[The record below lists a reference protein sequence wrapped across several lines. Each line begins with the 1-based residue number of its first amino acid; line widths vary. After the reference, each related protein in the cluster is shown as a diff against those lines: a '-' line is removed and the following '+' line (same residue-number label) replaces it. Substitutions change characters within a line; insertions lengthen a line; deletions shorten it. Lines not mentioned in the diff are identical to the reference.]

1 MGPNMGI
8 PGLGPPAS
16 SMAFALIIMA
26 AILIVRNRRPRGLN
40 LQRLWIRPV
49 LAVLFIGAM
58 LYQSPPPL
66 TVASVAIMVAAVA
79 LGAAL
84 GWQRG
89 RLTHL
94 EVHPETHIITA
105 RVSAVGVILVLG
117 LVAARMIL
125 RSALTG
131 PGFDGPTV
139 GLLADGLVVMAA
151 LTMLAQQ
158 VEISLRARRLLAQAQ
173 SAIAG

>member
-1 MGPNMGI
+1 MVF
-8 PGLGPPAS
+8 GLA
-16 SMAFALIIMA
+16 IMA
-26 AILIVRNRRPRGLN
+26 VILVSRNRRPRELN
-40 LQRLWIRPV
+40 LQSLWVRPV

-58 LYQSPPPL
+58 LYESPPPL
-66 TVASVAIMVAAVA
+66 TFASLAVMVAAVA
-79 LGAAL
+79 LGGAL

-89 RLTHL
+89 RLTLL
-94 EVHPETHIITA
+94 EVHPQTHIITA

-117 LVAARMIL
+117 LIAARIIL
-125 RSALTG
+125 RNALSG
-131 PGFDGPTV
+131 PGFDGATV

-173 SAIAG
+173 SALAGQSSAP

>member
-1 MGPNMGI
+1 MGPNLGI
-8 PGLGPPAS
+8 PGLGPQAS
-16 SMAFALIIMA
+16 SMVFALVIMA
-26 AILIVRNRRPRGLN
+26 VIVVARNRRARELN

-49 LAVLFIGAM
+49 LAILFIGAM

-66 TVASVAIMVAAVA
+66 SVASLAVMVAAVA
-79 LGAAL
+79 LGSAL

-94 EVHPETHIITA
+94 EVHPQTHIITA

-117 LVAARMIL
+117 LVAGRMVL

-158 VEISLRARRLLAQAQ
+158 IEISLRARRLLAQAQ
-173 SAIAG
+173 SALPG

>member
-1 MGPNMGI
+1 
-8 PGLGPPAS
+8 
-16 SMAFALIIMA
+16 MAFALV
-26 AILIVRNRRPRGLN
+26 ILAVILVARNRRARKLN
-40 LQRLWIRPV
+40 LQRLWVRPV
-49 LAVLFIGAM
+49 LAILFIGAM

-66 TVASVAIMVAAVA
+66 SVASLAVMVAAVA
-79 LGAAL
+79 VGGAL

-94 EVHPETHIITA
+94 EVHPQTHIITA

-117 LVAARMIL
+117 LVAGRMVL
-125 RSALTG
+125 RTALTG
-131 PGFDGPTV
+131 PRFDSPTV

-173 SAIAG
+173 SDLAG

>member
-1 MGPNMGI
+1 MV
-8 PGLGPPAS
+8 
-16 SMAFALIIMA
+16 FALVIMA
-26 AILIVRNRRPRGLN
+26 VILVARNRRPRELN

-49 LAVLFIGAM
+49 LAILFIGAM

-66 TVASVAIMVAAVA
+66 SVASVAVMVAAIV
-79 LGAAL
+79 LGGAL

-94 EVHPETHIITA
+94 EVNPQTHIITA
-105 RVSAVGVILVLG
+105 RVSTVGVILVLG
-117 LVAARMIL
+117 LVAGRMVL

-139 GLLADGLVVMAA
+139 SLLADGLVVMAA

-158 VEISLRARRLLAQAQ
+158 VEISLRARRLLARAQ
-173 SAIAG
+173 SALPG

>member
-1 MGPNMGI
+1 MAPNLAI
-8 PGLGPPAS
+8 PGLGPQAS
-16 SMAFALIIMA
+16 SMVFALVIMA
-26 AILIVRNRRPRGLN
+26 VILIARNRRPRELN

-49 LAVLFIGAM
+49 LAILFIGAM

-66 TVASVAIMVAAVA
+66 TVESLAIMVAAVA
-79 LGAAL
+79 LGTAL

-94 EVHPETHIITA
+94 EVHPETHVITA

-139 GLLADGLVVMAA
+139 GVLADGLVVMAA
-151 LTMLAQQ
+151 LTMLTQQ
-158 VEISLRARRLLAQAQ
+158 IEISLRARRLLARAQ
-173 SAIAG
+173 SPAPS